1 LNDLGE
7 DAEPLYQLIDNDQ
20 ILHISEVDVRH
31 AGRYSCLAESRA
43 GRAEKDISVSLLSEL
58 SLTSQCYLN
67 ITSSI
72 SHRIFL

>member
-1 LNDLGE
+1 MNDLGE

-58 SLTSQCYLN
+58 SLDNQWLFLSTSLLF
-67 ITSSI
+67 
-72 SHRIFL
+72 H